1 MMKEKTLLKSF
12 FAALAVVL
20 LVLGF
25 SILTSKTSCDDN
37 LLPLYAYIV
46 VGKDFIS
53 YIFILIVS
61 VGYESALWLIY
72 KNSSTRKIKIFIP
85 SIAVLVV
92 ALFVAAFLLFNT
104 SWGDLAILQ
113 GLTSVLARV
122 CISVIIMSCSLAI
135 LIKEKK

>member
-1 MMKEKTLLKSF
+1 MMKEKTFLKSV

-20 LVLGF
+20 LSLGF
-25 SILTSKTSCDDN
+25 STLTSKTGYDGNS
-37 LLPLYAYIV
+37 LPLYASIV

-72 KNSSTRKIKIFIP
+72 KNSNTRKIKIFVP

-92 ALFVAAFLLFNT
+92 ALFVVVFLLFNT
-104 SWGDLAILQ
+104 PWINLAILL

-122 CISVIIMSCSLAI
+122 CVSAIIMSCSLAI
-135 LIKEKK
+135 FIKEKK